1 MVSGLWRDGHGPDH
15 LCLSNA
21 ADQMGATEDRA
32 LGARAFRRLFC
43 RRVNCLPRLAPAV
56 CRGGRPRGDRGAAAR
71 SPTRF
76 GANSLSQ
83 FASVISGAGGA
94 LAAALVVF
102 AATSITRRSLKK
114 SRDDQP

>member
-83 FASVISGAGGA
+83 FAFRNQRSWRGLGGRA
-94 LAAALVVF
+94 SRF
-102 AATSITRRSLKK
+102 RRDLDYQAEPQEIA
-114 SRDDQP
+114 R